1 MTREKRFCGFCG
13 ITNPHLSH
21 WEYDTKRF
29 CCREHRQGYIDRQ
42 ESNKQPQLGLNPP
55 NPHAYDVT

>member
-21 WEYDTKRF
+21 WESDGKRF
-29 CCREHRQGYIDRQ
+29 CCREHREAYIKRK
-42 ESNKQPQLGLNPP
+42 EEPELPYRPP
-55 NPHAYDVT
+55 DPHAYDVI